1 MGALEQLLK
10 KEKVVLPPLPNLVQK
25 ILQNLLTKS
34 ESELEAFLIN
44 EDEISSFL
52 IEIANS
58 PLFRR
63 GEATITHSRVALMI
77 LGDTTA
83 KILVLGLISQ
93 KITRTT
99 LNEFSF
105 PKFWARALSQAV
117 ATYFLS
123 DLIENIPP
131 HLPISAYLMDY
142 GIILLYLIN
151 AEKYLQVLSLKA
163 KGIPLIEAEREIFG
177 VTHPEIASDYF
188 EDYAFPRRFILN
200 LRYHHADEE
209 SLKELPKEIRKDIE
223 LLSMVDH
230 LVGSFFSLNRE
241 ERWAHFKKKA
251 QAYLKEEEIEAIG
264 EVFPRT
270 ANTYLSI
277 INLEEFKLKTL
288 KELEKE
294 KEEEMKKIQ
303 FLEVEKERET
313 ALTIETLK
321 NKFLELQRQRGDLER
336 ELLILRNRY
345 REFSILDEL
354 IEIYKEEYFIKRLNE
369 ELIRAKRYGRIFSLL
384 YLVIDKLEE
393 IGKKYGLGE
402 EEEFLKVLASEF
414 KKLLRRCDLIAKAKV
429 WNSFYILLPETSA
442 HGAMVVARKLLRK
455 IEEIFY
461 KKYHLK
467 HSALIAIINF
477 DPNKMDPKR
486 DTPLP
491 RIFSLL
497 ESGIAHLRRGHN
509 KVLLLKIEKELET
522 QG

>member
-1 MGALEQLLK
+1 MGAIEQLLK
-10 KEKVVLPPLPNLVQK
+10 KEKVALPPLPNLVQK

-44 EDEISSFL
+44 EEEISSFL

-58 PLFRR
+58 PPFKR
-63 GEATITHSRVALMI
+63 GEAIITHSRSALMI
-77 LGDTTA
+77 LGDTTT
-83 KILVLGLISQ
+83 KILLLGLISQ
-93 KITRTT
+93 KLTRTT

-123 DLIENIPP
+123 DLIETIPP
-131 HLPISAYLMDY
+131 HLPISAYLMDF

-163 KGIPLIEAEREIFG
+163 KGIPLMEAEREIFG
-177 VTHPEIASDYF
+177 VTHAEIASDYF

-209 SLKELPKEIRKDIE
+209 SLKDLPKEIRQDIK

-230 LVGSFFSLNRE
+230 LAGSFYSVNRE
-241 ERWAHFKKKA
+241 ERWAQFKRMA
-251 QAYLKEEEIEAIG
+251 QTYLKEEEIEAIG
-264 EVFPRT
+264 EVFPRV

-277 INLEEFKLKTL
+277 FKFEEFKLKTL

-303 FLEVEKERET
+303 ILEKEKERKT
-313 ALTIETLK
+313 AFTIETLK
-321 NKFLELQRQRGDLER
+321 NKLLEVQRQKGDLER
-336 ELLILRNRY
+336 ELQILKNRY

-354 IEIYKEEYFIKRLNE
+354 TEIYKEEYFIKRLNE

-393 IGKKYGLGE
+393 IGRKYGLGE
-402 EEEFLKVLASEF
+402 EEEFLKVLASEC
-414 KKLLRRCDLIAKAKV
+414 KKILRRCDLMAKAKV

-442 HGAMVVARKLLRK
+442 QGAMVVARKLLRK
-455 IEEIFY
+455 IEEIYY

-467 HSALIAIINF
+467 HSALITIITF
-477 DPNKMDPKR
+477 DPNNMDPKKE
-486 DTPLP
+486 TPHPL
-491 RIFSLL
+491 IFSLL
-497 ESGIAHLRRGHN
+497 ERGIAHLSRGQN
-509 KVLLLKIEKELET
+509 KVLLLKIEKELEK